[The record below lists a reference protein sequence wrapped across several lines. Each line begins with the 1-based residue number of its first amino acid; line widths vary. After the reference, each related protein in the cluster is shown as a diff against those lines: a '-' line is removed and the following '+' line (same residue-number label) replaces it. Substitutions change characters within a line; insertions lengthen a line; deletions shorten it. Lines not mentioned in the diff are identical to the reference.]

1 MNRIKTTTMA
11 FVLGTALMNV
21 KGANAFEVDSKTDK
35 VAVVTQAAKSY
46 FIEQLSR
53 RSGSAV
59 ATFGDGT
66 FVLSGSGSERPVRLS
81 VTLPDGAGSIP
92 ADSCS
97 KIETFS
103 VGEYKTSVRS
113 RLGLRCVQGASWSVM
128 VPIMIETK

>member
-1 MNRIKTTTMA
+1 MNMLKTATMA
-11 FVLGTALMNV
+11 FVLGAAIINATGV
-21 KGANAFEVDSKTDK
+21 NAFEVDSKTDK
-35 VAVVTQAAKSY
+35 AAVVTQAATSY

-53 RSGSAV
+53 RTGSAV

-66 FVLSGSGSERPVRLS
+66 FVLSGSVSERPVRLS

-92 ADSCS
+92 VDSCS

-128 VPIMIETK
+128 VPVMIETK